1 MKDSSPWRGPLERT
15 HEMEINMKRNECQK
29 GTVMDRPL
37 LPIPHTH
44 CCGEGQGEGRGDM
57 NETLKLSLGRKGEG
71 KVLL

>member
-1 MKDSSPWRGPLERT
+1 
-15 HEMEINMKRNECQK
+15 MKRNECQK